1 MTVEFEDQEE
11 HGETSSTSSDHIQ
24 LEIPLLN
31 NTDHHE
37 HDNDNITAATTTTT
51 TTINAKKSPL
61 TKLINI
67 YADQSG
73 SWSNIT
79 TGLSIIFIS
88 GAVTGI
94 LMPKDPDLT
103 PVYRYVSSAIG
114 YIYFVSWSVSFY
126 PQFITNYRNKRIE
139 GLSTDASIL
148 AITNFTCYAIYNGFF
163 FWDGGIR
170 EEYKERHNANVTV
183 QSNDVVFSIHALV
196 ITLLLF
202 CQIVYY
208 GEKEAHYTTS

>member
-1 MTVEFEDQEE
+1 MAVEFEDQEE

-31 NTDHHE
+31 NTDDHE